1 MEIGDRLKQIRLSF
15 QESQTVFAARYGLA
29 QTTYAPYETGKRA
42 IPDDLK
48 VKLAQDGFDMNWLLT
63 GNGSMKS
70 QEVES
75 KEVKTVSMPNYFIA
89 TKKSFVAEIIPDGGL
104 SVPIITQKLSAGPG
118 QPWTQ
123 ADIIDGERLPILSR
137 FIKPWNKDRV
147 FAAEVRGDS
156 MTGIQLFDG
165 DMAIFVRGEVEG
177 DGIYVITVDDEVY
190 VKRVAFNPFD
200 RKVTIKSEND
210 RYDPITVDADRIIL
224 VGKVIGWLHHH
235 PY

>member
-1 MEIGDRLKQIRLSF
+1 
-15 QESQTVFAARYGLA
+15 
-29 QTTYAPYETGKRA
+29 
-42 IPDDLK
+42 
-48 VKLAQDGFDMNWLLT
+48 
-63 GNGSMKS
+63 
-70 QEVES
+70 
-75 KEVKTVSMPNYFIA
+75 
-89 TKKSFVAEIIPDGGL
+89 
-104 SVPIITQKLSAGPG
+104 
-118 QPWTQ
+118 
-123 ADIIDGERLPILSR
+123 
-137 FIKPWNKDRV
+137 
-147 FAAEVRGDS
+147 

>member
-1 MEIGDRLKQIRLSF
+1 MIERLKEVRQF
-15 QESQTVFAARYGLA
+15 FGESQRVFAMRFGLA
-29 QTTYAPYETGKRA
+29 QQTYANYESGKAEIPNNLIYGLSKIGINLQWFFTGE
-42 IPDDLK
+42 
-48 VKLAQDGFDMNWLLT
+48 
-63 GNGSMKS
+63 GSMLLKD
-70 QEVES
+70 EAPTAIKTPKRES
-75 KEVKTVSMPNYFIA
+75 
-89 TKKSFVAEIIPDGGL
+89 SFLSLRGSVVTEEIPDGGL

-118 QPWTQ
+118 QPYTQ

-177 DGIYVITVDDEVY
+177 DGIYVITVDDEVFI
-190 VKRVAFNPFD
+190 KRVAFNPFD

>member
-1 MEIGDRLKQIRLSF
+1 MIKDRLKQARNSLGM
-15 QESQTVFAARYGLA
+15 SQAKIAELCSIP
-29 QTTYAPYETGKRA
+29 QTTYSKYENGGA
-42 IPDDLK
+42 IPESIMLVLAKFGFNLHWLITGSGNMFLDDSKSVSIELADTK
-48 VKLAQDGFDMNWLLT
+48 VSYISAK
-63 GNGSMKS
+63 GSTVT
-70 QEVES
+70 VE
-75 KEVKTVSMPNYFIA
+75 
-89 TKKSFVAEIIPDGGL
+89 IPDGGL
-104 SVPIITQKLSAGPG
+104 SIPIITQKLSAGPG

-123 ADIIDGERLPILSR
+123 DDIIDGERLPIISR

-156 MTGIQLFDG
+156 MSGIQMFDG
-165 DMAIFVRGEVEG
+165 DMVIFVRGEVEG

-210 RYDPITVDADRIIL
+210 RYDPITVDADRITL

>member
-1 MEIGDRLKQIRLSF
+1 
-15 QESQTVFAARYGLA
+15 
-29 QTTYAPYETGKRA
+29 
-42 IPDDLK
+42 
-48 VKLAQDGFDMNWLLT
+48 
-63 GNGSMKS
+63 MKS
-70 QEVES
+70 QEIES
-75 KEVKTVSMPNYFIA
+75 KEVKTVSTPNYFIA
-89 TKKSFVAEIIPDGGL
+89 TKKSFVAEEIPDGGL
-104 SVPIITQKLSAGPG
+104 SIPIITQKLSAGPG

-123 ADIIDGERLPILSR
+123 DDIIDGERLPIISR

-156 MTGIQLFDG
+156 MSGIQMFDG
-165 DMAIFVRGEVEG
+165 DMVIFVRGEVEG

-210 RYDPITVDADRIIL
+210 RYDPITVDADRITL

>member
-1 MEIGDRLKQIRLSF
+1 MTE
-15 QESQTVFAARYGLA
+15 E
-29 QTTYAPYETGKRA
+29 
-42 IPDDLK
+42 
-48 VKLAQDGFDMNWLLT
+48 
-63 GNGSMKS
+63 
-70 QEVES
+70 
-75 KEVKTVSMPNYFIA
+75 
-89 TKKSFVAEIIPDGGL
+89 IPDGGL
-104 SVPIITQKLSAGPG
+104 SIPIITQKLSAGPG

-123 ADIIDGERLPILSR
+123 DDIIDGERLPIISR

-156 MTGIQLFDG
+156 MSGIQMFDG
-165 DMAIFVRGEVEG
+165 DMVIFVRGEVEG

-210 RYDPITVDADRIIL
+210 RYDPITVDADRITL